1 MKKIKKRSGP
11 KRRDLKRQVVK
22 VFDQAGRKELNYK
35 QVCSRLHIT
44 NKDEK
49 NVVIQIIGA
58 LALEGRIEQVAR
70 GRFRNKHQI
79 STINGRVDMNS
90 KGAAYVVP
98 ETGEGDDIYI
108 APKNINHALHG
119 DQVRVI
125 TFAQRKNKKME
136 GEIVEVL
143 ERARASFVGTIEI
156 SPNFAFLVPDHK
168 KMLVDIYIP
177 LDKLKGAKHGQKAIA
192 QITDWPEHASSPFG
206 IVTEVI
212 GNPGEHETEIH
223 SILAEFGLP
232 YHFPKAVEK
241 VAEKIPTEI
250 TDEEVA
256 KRRDMRGIPTFSID
270 PHDAKD
276 FDDALSCR
284 PLENGLFEVGVHIA
298 DVSHYVQEG
307 DAIDEEAVERATSV
321 YLVDRVVPM
330 LPEILSNQVC
340 SLRPDEDKLC
350 FSAIFQ
356 MTPEGV
362 VKKEWFGRTV
372 IRSQRRFTYEEA
384 QNVIE
389 TGEGDMEQEILL
401 LQRMAQNMRALRL
414 KKGAITFNKI
424 ELRFQLDAKNR
435 PVDVLFKESKDA
447 NKLIEEFMLLA
458 NKQVAQFIGRK
469 SDGTPTHKTFVYRV
483 HDDPNPQK
491 IAEFNNF
498 IRQFGYR
505 LHMNNRQTI
514 TSSLNQVLEHVQ
526 GTQEENMIE
535 QLAIRTMA
543 KAEYTTENI
552 GHYGLAFDYYTHFT
566 SPIRRYPD
574 VMVHRLLQ
582 HYLDGEKTPKADRY
596 EALCEHSSEME
607 RLAASAERASIKY
620 MQVVYMSE
628 RLNEPYLGVISGVTQ
643 RGIYV
648 EIIENKC
655 EGMVRLSDIDDD
667 VYTFDESSFSII
679 GNYSG
684 RILQLGDKVMIK
696 VKKADLNHKQLGFEL
711 IND

>member
-1 MKKIKKRSGP
+1 MGP

-44 NKDEK
+44 SKEEK
-49 NVVIQIIGA
+49 NTIIQIMGA

-70 GRFRNKHQI
+70 GKFRNKQQV
-79 STINGRVDMNS
+79 SSLTGTVDMNY

-98 ETGEGDDIYI
+98 ETGEGDDVFIS
-108 APKNINHALHG
+108 PKNLNHALDG
-119 DQVRVI
+119 DVVRVI
-125 TFAQRKNKKME
+125 TFARRKNKKLE
-136 GEIVEVL
+136 GEIVEIL
-143 ERARASFVGTIEI
+143 ERARTEFVGTIEI

-168 KMLVDIYIP
+168 KMLVDLYIP
-177 LDKLKGAKHGQKAIA
+177 LEKIKGAKHGQKAIGR
-192 QITDWPEHASSPFG
+192 ITDWPEHASSPFG
-206 IVTEVI
+206 EVVEVL

-223 SILAEFGLP
+223 AILAEYGLP
-232 YHFPKAVEK
+232 YRFPKEVEH
-241 VAEKIPTEI
+241 VADKISTEI
-250 TDEEVA
+250 TDEEVS
-256 KRRDMRGIPTFSID
+256 KRRDMRGVPTFTID
-270 PHDAKD
+270 PVDAKD
-276 FDDALSCR
+276 FDDALSVQ
-284 PLENGLFEVGVHIA
+284 PIGDDLFEIGIHIA

-307 DAIDEEAVERATSV
+307 DMIDKEAVERATSI

-356 MTPEGV
+356 MNSNGV

-384 QNVIE
+384 QKVIE
-389 TGEGDMEQEILL
+389 TGEGDMDQEILL
-401 LQRMAQNMRALRL
+401 LNKLAQKLRSDRL
-414 KKGAITFNKI
+414 KKGAITFSSI
-424 ELRFQLDAKNR
+424 EVRFRLDDQSR
-435 PVDVLFKESKDA
+435 PMDVYFKESKDS

-458 NKQVAQFIGRK
+458 NRKVAEFVGRK
-469 SDGTPTHKTFVYRV
+469 ADGTPTHKTFVYRV
-483 HDDPNPQK
+483 HDEPNPLK

-498 IRQFGYR
+498 IKQFGYR
-505 LHMNNRQTI
+505 LHMNNRETV
-514 TSSLNQVLEHVQ
+514 TSSLNQVLEDVQ
-526 GTQEENMIE
+526 GTQEENMVE

-582 HYLDGEKTPKADRY
+582 HYLDGGKAPKVDRY
-596 EALCEHSSEME
+596 ESLSEHSSEME
-607 RLAASAERASIKY
+607 RLAANAERASIKY

-628 RLNEPYLGVISGVTQ
+628 HLEEPYLGVISGVTQ
-643 RGIYV
+643 WGIFV
-648 EIIENKC
+648 EIVENKC

-667 VYTFDESSFSII
+667 VYTFDEANFCII
-679 GNYSG
+679 GSYTG
-684 RILQLGDKVMIK
+684 KIYQLGDKVMVK
-696 VKKADLNHKQLGFEL
+696 VKKADINSKQIDFEL
-711 IND
+711 LSN